1 MQIRNR
7 YRERTT
13 FVIEDEGRVLLKKT
27 LDGYDAYKT
36 HTFSRAS
43 SPDLSLIIKKCS
55 LDDLDDI
62 MDLQDK
68 VIAQIPD
75 KFRYID
81 TSREDVAESLIHDIC
96 IGAYLDIKLVGFT
109 ILLSLR
115 DTDRHLAHH
124 LDYEDDYKRY
134 CTTNDGTW
142 VDPEYQGYGLQF
154 WFSKEKDI
162 IAKKIGARA
171 LLACTSPV
179 NFACQ
184 RSLTK
189 NGYRVVAEKPLY
201 GGYQRLIFSKKV
213 GEASVPGI

>member
-115 DTDRHLAHH
+115 TPTGTLHITLIMR
-124 LDYEDDYKRY
+124 
-134 CTTNDGTW
+134 TTINAT
-142 VDPEYQGYGLQF
+142 V
-154 WFSKEKDI
+154 
-162 IAKKIGARA
+162 
-171 LLACTSPV
+171 
-179 NFACQ
+179 
-184 RSLTK
+184 
-189 NGYRVVAEKPLY
+189 
-201 GGYQRLIFSKKV
+201 RLMT
-213 GEASVPGI
+213 VPGLTRSTRATVCSSGSARRRI